1 MNISKRLS
9 RLAAMVTEGSRL
21 ADVGT
26 DHGYVPL
33 CLYRQGRIPSAIAM
47 DINEGPL
54 ERARAHIREAG
65 LEHYIE
71 TRLSDGLHALRA
83 GEADTVLIAGMGGG
97 LTERIL
103 TDGKGVLE
111 TVRELVLQ
119 PQSEIWRVRRFL
131 CENGWRIVCED
142 IVLDEGKY
150 YPMFRAVKGQAE
162 PYGPGELLY
171 GKSACQRSPEVM
183 LEFLGKRLQNA
194 RQIQGAR
201 GSKDPET
208 PGRTGGG
215 NPSSGADAFGV
226 CLRRGAGTGFRLVK
240 RGRKCHMKCQEIIK
254 RIEKRYPRE
263 YACDWDNPGR
273 ETGSRR
279 WTRSTSRWTPPTRSS
294 KRPSLPGPSF
304 S

>member
-131 CENGWRIVCED
+131 YENGWRIVCED
-142 IVLDEGKY
+142 IVLINHGDIVLSGNLDQIK
-150 YPMFRAVKGQAE
+150 R
-162 PYGPGELLY
+162 
-171 GKSACQRSPEVM
+171 
-183 LEFLGKRLQNA
+183 EFGHN
-194 RQIQGAR
+194 
-201 GSKDPET
+201 
-208 PGRTGGG
+208 
-215 NPSSGADAFGV
+215 
-226 CLRRGAGTGFRLVK
+226 RLVI
-240 RGRKCHMKCQEIIK
+240 GLGPDCQEPEQLL
-254 RIEKRYPRE
+254 REHMADMIEVVGRRKDQVIAEMKEACTRE
-263 YACDWDNPGR
+263 R
-273 ETGSRR
+273 LLTGLLERR
-279 WTRSTSRWTPPTRSS
+279 MIPEEFGNYE
-294 KRPSLPGPSF
+294 PSLTEIFVERAGDQA
-304 S
+304 

>member
-142 IVLDEGKY
+142 IVVDEGKY
-150 YPMFRAVKGQAE
+150 YP
-162 PYGPGELLY
+162 
-171 GKSACQRSPEVM
+171 
-183 LEFLGKRLQNA
+183 
-194 RQIQGAR
+194 
-201 GSKDPET
+201 
-208 PGRTGGG
+208 
-215 NPSSGADAFGV
+215 SSGQS
-226 CLRRGAGTGFRLVK
+226 
-240 RGRKCHMKCQEIIK
+240 RGRRSLTGQGSSCTG
-254 RIEKRYPRE
+254 RARASVPR
-263 YACDWDNPGR
+263 
-273 ETGSRR
+273 
-279 WTRSTSRWTPPTRSS
+279 RSCWN
-294 KRPSLPGPSF
+294 F
-304 S
+304 

>member
-194 RQIQGAR
+194 RQIQERLGSQAVEPEDPRIRRRREELAEEIRLLEQMLSEYVSDEGAEQ
-201 GSKDPET
+201 GS
-208 PGRTGGG
+208 
-215 NPSSGADAFGV
+215 
-226 CLRRGAGTGFRLVK
+226 
-240 RGRKCHMKCQEIIK
+240 
-254 RIEKRYPRE
+254 
-263 YACDWDNPGR
+263 
-273 ETGSRR
+273 GS
-279 WTRSTSRWTPPTRSS
+279 
-294 KRPSLPGPSF
+294 
-304 S
+304 

>member
-150 YPMFRAVKGQAE
+150 YPIFRAVKGQAE

-171 GKSACQRSPEVM
+171 GKSASVPRRSCWNFWGNVFRTRGRSREGWGARRWSQR
-183 LEFLGKRLQNA
+183 
-194 RQIQGAR
+194 IQGSGDAGKSWRRKSVFWSRCFRSMSPTKGRNRVPAR
-201 GSKDPET
+201 KKEEGS
-208 PGRTGGG
+208 
-215 NPSSGADAFGV
+215 A
-226 CLRRGAGTGFRLVK
+226 
-240 RGRKCHMKCQEIIK
+240 I
-254 RIEKRYPRE
+254 
-263 YACDWDNPGR
+263 
-273 ETGSRR
+273 
-279 WTRSTSRWTPPTRSS
+279 
-294 KRPSLPGPSF
+294 
-304 S
+304 